1 MSDQLPAR
9 FDELIHSPVR
19 LRICGLLRNVDRL
32 EFALVRDTLELTDA
46 HLSKNLKVLSEAGV
60 IALRKERSQE
70 RSDSRRLTW
79 IALTAE
85 GRTALEG
92 HLAAL
97 AEIAGGESPASD
109 I

>member
-1 MSDQLPAR
+1 MSAQPLAV
-9 FDELIHSPVR
+9 FNEVIHSPVR
-19 LRICGLLRNVDRL
+19 LRVCGLLRHVEQL
-32 EFALVRDTLELTDA
+32 EFAVARDTLEVTDA

-79 IALTAE
+79 IALTTE

-109 I
+109 M